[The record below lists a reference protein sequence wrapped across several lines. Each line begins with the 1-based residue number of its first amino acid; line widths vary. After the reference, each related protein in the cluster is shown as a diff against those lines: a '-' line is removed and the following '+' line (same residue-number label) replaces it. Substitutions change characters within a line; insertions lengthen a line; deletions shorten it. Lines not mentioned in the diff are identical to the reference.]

1 MKLKQKPVYFV
12 CLLCLFSTLTACSEK
27 AQDGQTM
34 LVDTAIIII
43 LICVLVLLLTLRKS
57 KMPPETYSKS
67 QRGQPGQ
74 SMRRTAHNKIQPIKT
89 EGWQLT
95 GVSGCGKDTI
105 LPPFDIETLREHP
118 PGLTLG
124 RQPELCQL
132 VIDHVSV
139 SRQHARIGLSS
150 DELELTI
157 EDLNSSFG
165 TVINGYKLERS
176 YKAVLLADGSK
187 IVLGENAV
195 LKLTRATFEK
205 NDYYLNPGKRK
216 WYKNRVFDE
225 TVNKKWR

>member
-34 LVDTAIIII
+34 LVVTAIIII

-57 KMPPETYSKS
+57 KMPPETYNKS
-67 QRGQPGQ
+67 QLGQPGP
-74 SMRRTAHNKIQPIKT
+74 SMRRSPLKT
-89 EGWQLT
+89 EGWKLT
-95 GVSGCGKDTI
+95 CVSGCGKYTI
-105 LPPFDIETLREHP
+105 LPPFDLETLREYP

-165 TVINGYKLERS
+165 TVINGYQLVRP

-205 NDYYLNPGKRK
+205 TATILTRGKIK
-216 WYKNRVFDE
+216 WDKNRVFDE
-225 TVNKKWR
+225 TVNKKGL